1 MSFGLKFKT
10 RIDDKRNEIN
20 FQKRVQMLRTDV
32 IFQLFVVI
40 LNQLNLILEYIR
52 ISVDVLI
59 MAISLTEIF
68 NVIHFMKVVK
78 KNYFVSSTVNKIPK

>member
-10 RIDDKRNEIN
+10 RINDKRNEIN